1 MRNCRTIYAAHVRP
15 AYSARMSVP
24 RCYPSTPVTYR
35 LSRPSSFVR
44 LFFDRGFFCA
54 KPPLAELTPICVP
67 GSAHLFSGAPF
78 CAFPVP
84 KFSKRTSGQ
93 SDPYETASLID
104 QRNIFAR
111 PPSFVRLSVCALPA
125 PMHACI
131 STDNPAHQLRY
142 SVSKPLL
149 VNFSVRLFSVTVRT
163 TLSGAP
169 SGISASISRV
179 TRTDDPTRPTR

>member
-1 MRNCRTIYAAHVRP
+1 MRNCRTIYAAHVRS

-67 GSAHLFSGAPF
+67 GSAHLFGGASF

-93 SDPYETASLID
+93 SDPYETASLTD
-104 QRNIFAR
+104 QRNVFAR
-111 PPSFVRLSVCALPA
+111 PLLSCVSLCAPFLLPC
-125 PMHACI
+125 M
-131 STDNPAHQLRY
+131 
-142 SVSKPLL
+142 L
-149 VNFSVRLFSVTVRT
+149 VF
-163 TLSGAP
+163 
-169 SGISASISRV
+169 
-179 TRTDDPTRPTR
+179 RPTIPLISSATRSRSRCS